1 MKHWHTLCCVA
12 LLAFGS
18 LAQAQVAP
26 MAAENVPVT
35 VEHYYRIKW
44 GSAGEF
50 SRLYEKN
57 HAPLL
62 EEMKKLG
69 FIQSIRIQEPF
80 THMAGAPR
88 WDLRVTIVYRDATAA
103 LPDPEWDKQW
113 DIAKKRT
120 YSDSKLFDSEEK
132 ARFSL
137 LEEHWD
143 VIVTE
148 VKH

>member
-1 MKHWHTLCCVA
+1 MKLWPKICCIA
-12 LLAFGS
+12 FLAFGNY
-18 LAQAQVAP
+18 AKAQVAP
-26 MAAENVPVT
+26 TTESHVPAT
-35 VEHYYRIKW
+35 VECYYRIKW
-44 GSAGEF
+44 GSAEEF
-50 SRLYEKN
+50 LRLYNKN

-69 FIQSIRIQEPF
+69 LIQSIRVEEPF
-80 THMAGAPR
+80 THMAGGPR

-103 LPDPEWDKQW
+103 LPGPEFDKQW
-113 DIAKKRT
+113 AIAKNHL

-143 VIVTE
+143 VVVNE
-148 VKH
+148 VAL